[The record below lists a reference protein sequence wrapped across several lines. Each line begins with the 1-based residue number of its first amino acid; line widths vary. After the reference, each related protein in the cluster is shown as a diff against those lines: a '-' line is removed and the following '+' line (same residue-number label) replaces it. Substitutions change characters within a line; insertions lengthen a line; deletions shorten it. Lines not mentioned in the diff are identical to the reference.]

1 MTRET
6 RAFLNSR
13 EGLGVDGLSVEQDA
27 LLVNCSKLSDCIFP
41 TDVFLYLSF
50 LRLAV
55 VVVVII
61 FRMGMAG
68 FRSLKKRR
76 TYVYGS
82 FCSALVH
89 GR

>member
-1 MTRET
+1 M
-6 RAFLNSR
+6 
-13 EGLGVDGLSVEQDA
+13 EQDA
-27 LLVNCSKLSDCIFP
+27 SLINCSKLSDCISP
-41 TDVFLYLSF
+41 TDFFLYLSF
-50 LRLAV
+50 LRLA